1 MKNKSKKF
9 KIGIFIVV
17 SYMLTGCQN
26 NSYHAIEYFDNG
38 KIKKEINGTTSGVP
52 EWSNKDFNAI
62 KIGG

>member
-1 MKNKSKKF
+1 MKNKWEIF
-9 KIGIFIVV
+9 RVGILIIS
-17 SYMLTGCQN
+17 SYMLVGCQD
-26 NSYHAIEYFDNG
+26 NSYHAVEYFDNG